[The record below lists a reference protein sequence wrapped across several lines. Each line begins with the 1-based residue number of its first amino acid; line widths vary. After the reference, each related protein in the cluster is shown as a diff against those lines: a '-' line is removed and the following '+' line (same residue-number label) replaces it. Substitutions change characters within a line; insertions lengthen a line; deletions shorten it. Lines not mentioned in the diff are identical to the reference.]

1 MGVPPGLRAR
11 AMHAAIALLS
21 IAGSEAAVE
30 RSFSAQDIVHS
41 KRRNRLKDDAV
52 EQEVFI
58 RFNSSILERQLPRQ
72 RQEHY
77 IDLRPDAADG
87 DRLDSIRHVSGLFAS
102 FADAAAPVLVE
113 EGKQSVEEAEA
124 DAAAVELDVDG
135 PPVVV
140 QLEGALP
147 DPVSLLDSFLTYF
160 IQKYNI
166 VPASVPRGDGDLTLT
181 DEMANFS
188 KGAVKDTI
196 GEVKKKMRERLRPAP
211 PSITVVVPVLS

>member
-1 MGVPPGLRAR
+1 M
-11 AMHAAIALLS
+11 
-21 IAGSEAAVE
+21 
-30 RSFSAQDIVHS
+30 
-41 KRRNRLKDDAV
+41 
-52 EQEVFI
+52 
-58 RFNSSILERQLPRQ
+58 
-72 RQEHY
+72 
-77 IDLRPDAADG
+77 RPDAADG
-87 DRLDSIRHVSGLFAS
+87 DRLDSIRQVSGLFAS
-102 FADAAAPVLVE
+102 FADAAAPLLVG
-113 EGKQSVEEAEA
+113 EGKQSVEKAEA

-135 PPVVV
+135 PPAVV

-196 GEVKKKMRERLRPAP
+196 GEVKKRMRERLRPAP
-211 PSITVVVPVLS
+211 PSISVVVPVL

>member
-1 MGVPPGLRAR
+1 VGVPPGLRAR

-166 VPASVPRGDGDLTLT
+166 VPASVSRGDGDLTLT